1 MIPHIILIMQEKELS
16 PIDWVD
22 DLCVCEREKGS
33 VKIFPSLESAVS
45 YRDEHAID
53 GKVVELPVY

>member
-1 MIPHIILIMQEKELS
+1 MQDKDFT

-22 DLCVCEREKGS
+22 HLCVCDKNGS
-33 VKIFPSLESAVS
+33 VKIFSDLETAVS
-45 YRDEHAID
+45 YRDEHTID

>member
-1 MIPHIILIMQEKELS
+1 MQEKELY

-22 DLCVCEREKGS
+22 HLCVCNTNGS
-33 VKIFPSLESAVS
+33 VKIFKDLEAAVS
-45 YRDEHAID
+45 YRDEHTID

>member
-1 MIPHIILIMQEKELS
+1 MIPHIILIMQDKYFNS
-16 PIDWVD
+16 IDWVD

-33 VKIFPSLESAVS
+33 VKIFPSLEAAVS
-45 YRDEHAID
+45 YKDRHDID